1 MSQRVQSF
9 LLKNT
14 VPLQNLINN
23 RLATRPGLIGRIF
36 KGLEMGNREYSQH
49 TFHRM
54 FRVVN
59 FFWVNIFTVY
69 ARMRPVGSRFFGA
82 SNGPLN
88 YTALL
93 CYFWAS
99 GMILSRCR
107 FEKARDAYIF
117 NAQDGVEFWFDR
129 YNMMFPPSFLHN
141 RLSAHYIEINN
152 IFFTEML
159 KKYVVARREVLSERD
174 THSLEV
180 QWTKYATNPN
190 YVFEGLKNDT
200 PAIARLKAD
209 NEF

>member
-9 LLKNT
+9 LLNNT
-14 VPLQNLINN
+14 KPLQNLINN
-23 RLATRPGLIGRIF
+23 NLAHRPGIIGRFF
-36 KGLEMGNREYSQH
+36 KGLEMGKREYSEH

-54 FRVVN
+54 FRLVN
-59 FFWVNIFTVY
+59 FFWVGLFSVY
-69 ARMRPVGSRFFGA
+69 TRMRPVGSRFFGA
-82 SNGPLN
+82 GNGPLN

-107 FEKARDAYIF
+107 FEKARDQYMF
-117 NAQDGVEFWFDR
+117 NTQDGVEFWFDR

-152 IFFTEML
+152 IYFTEMI
-159 KKYVVARREVLSERD
+159 KKYVGARKEILAERD
-174 THSLEV
+174 EHPQEV
-180 QWTKYATNPN
+180 QWTKYATNKN

-200 PAIARLKAD
+200 PAIIRLRAA